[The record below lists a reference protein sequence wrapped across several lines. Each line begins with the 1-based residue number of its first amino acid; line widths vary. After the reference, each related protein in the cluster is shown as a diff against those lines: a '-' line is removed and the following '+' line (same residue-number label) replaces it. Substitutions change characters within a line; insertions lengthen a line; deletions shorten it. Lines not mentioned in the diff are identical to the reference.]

1 MIELTTGIVFLLS
14 SMYGAGTISEATV
27 DVQSFTNSEDS
38 VASIAKEIN
47 KKELENY
54 LEKHFADT
62 PILIEIARCESQLT
76 HFREDGRV
84 LKGNVDSADTGV
96 MQINARYHLENAKKL
111 ELDIYTVEGNVAYAK
126 YLYGKYGTKPW
137 KASSPCW
144 GSKVIAKK

>member
-84 LKGNVDSADTGV
+84 LRGRVDSADVGV
-96 MQINARYHLENAKKL
+96 MQINERYHLENAKKRG
-111 ELDIYTVEGNVAYAK
+111 LDIHTVEGNVAYAK
-126 YLYGKYGTKPW
+126 YLYENYGSKPW